1 MRSIA
6 PAILFL
12 FFSPLAVRGEVN
24 SLFLGGVSFFDTGNL
39 DRTAADIRTGTLSP
53 GFDGDFL
60 LTFRDAK
67 RTSVLAGFGIFWSR
81 RTEAKDEI
89 PFEAPDRLSR
99 FEAFGFPFSAGFAV
113 RDPERTGRGW
123 AWGVLAHYTFLKISV
138 DADPARGDPSGFLLD
153 ASGRGER
160 DAEGP
165 ALSVFAVYEI
175 PFFMG
180 RIGAGAK
187 IRYAAIAT
195 EEKAGLGT
203 PDFNLSGVTLF
214 LSAALR

>member
-1 MRSIA
+1 MRFLA
-6 PAILFL
+6 PAILLL
-12 FFSPLAVRGEVN
+12 FCFAPAARGEVN
-24 SLFLGGVSFFDTGNL
+24 SLFLGGASFFDTGDL

-67 RTSVLAGFGIFWSR
+67 KTSVLAGFGIFWSR
-81 RTEAKDEI
+81 RTEAEDEI
-89 PFEAPDRLSR
+89 PFDAPDRLSR
-99 FEAFGFPFSAGFAV
+99 FEAMGFPFSAGFAV
-113 RDPERTGRGW
+113 RNPERRGRGW
-123 AWGVLAHYTFLKISV
+123 AWGVLAHYTFLKLSV

-165 ALSVFAVYEI
+165 ALSVFAIYEI

-187 IRYAAIAT
+187 VRYAALAT
-195 EEKAGLGT
+195 EEKPGLGT
-203 PDFNLSGVTLF
+203 PDFNFSGVTFF